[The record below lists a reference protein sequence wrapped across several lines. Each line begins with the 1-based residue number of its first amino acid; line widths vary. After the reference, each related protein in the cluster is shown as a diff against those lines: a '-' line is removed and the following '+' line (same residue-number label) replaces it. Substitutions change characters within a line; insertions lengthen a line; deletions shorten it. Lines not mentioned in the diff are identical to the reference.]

1 MKKLNK
7 EDYKICIVG
16 LGYVGLPLAA
26 RFALKGFNVSGFDIN
41 EERIIQLANK
51 IDVNNDISETNLE
64 TLVKN
69 SKLTSNIDEIKGS
82 NIFIITVPT
91 PINEDKTPDLEPIIA
106 SSEIVGS
113 IIKKES
119 IIIYES
125 TVYPGVT
132 DEVCTPI
139 LEKKSSLIFN
149 EEFST
154 GYSPERIVPGDK
166 VNTIEKIKKV
176 VSASNKKALKIV
188 SFIYSSIIEAG
199 IHEAPSIKVAEAAK
213 VTENIQRDVNIA
225 LINEMHQLY
234 TSIGINTNDVI
245 EAAATKWN
253 FMKLTPGMVGGHCIS
268 IDPYYLM
275 HKSEMSGYTPKL
287 MNSAREINDGM
298 YSWVLKDFMR
308 YMDMIKIDLEST
320 EVTVLGYSFKE
331 NCSDTRNTQVK
342 KLLLSMKDLNI
353 KFKLWDP
360 LISDHDHLELN
371 KLGIKTTKEEPE
383 NVKVVLLCVR
393 HVRFQNFFEKYN
405 GVLYDYKNILESN
418 NFLI

>member
-26 RFALKGFNVSGFDIN
+26 RFSLKGFDVTGFDIK
-41 EERIIQLANK
+41 EERINQLVNK
-51 IDVNNDISETNLE
+51 IDINNDISDTNLE

-69 SKLTSNIDEIKGS
+69 SKLISNINEIKGS

-91 PINEDKTPDLEPIIA
+91 PINEDKTPDLKPLKA
-106 SSEIVGS
+106 SSELVARVMQKNSIV
-113 IIKKES
+113 
-119 IIIYES
+119 IYES

-139 LEKKSSLIFN
+139 LEEKSNLIFN
-149 EEFST
+149 KQFST

-166 VNTIEKIKKV
+166 KNTIETITKV
-176 VSASNKKALKIV
+176 VSASNTDALNVI
-188 SFIYSSIIEAG
+188 SFLYSSIIDAG
-199 IHEAPSIKVAEAAK
+199 VHQAPSIKVAEAAK

-253 FMKLTPGMVGGHCIS
+253 FMKLTPGLVGGHCIS
-268 IDPYYLM
+268 IDPYYLV
-275 HKSEMSGYTPKL
+275 HKSEMSGYNPNL
-287 MNSAREINDGM
+287 MRAARKINDEM
-298 YSWVLKDFMR
+298 HEWVLKDFIR
-308 YMDMIKIDLEST
+308 YMDFMKIDLEST
-320 EVTVLGYSFKE
+320 EITVFGYSFKE
-331 NCSDTRNTQVK
+331 NCSDTRNTKVK
-342 KLLLSMKDLNI
+342 NLVLSMIDAKI

-360 LISDHDHLELN
+360 LMLDHDHKELN
-371 KLGIKTTKEEPE
+371 KLGIKTLKDEPKD
-383 NVKVVLLCVR
+383 VKVALLCVR
-393 HVRFQNFFEKYN
+393 HTQFQDFFKNFN
-405 GVLYDYKNILESN
+405 GILYDYINTIRT
-418 NFLI
+418 